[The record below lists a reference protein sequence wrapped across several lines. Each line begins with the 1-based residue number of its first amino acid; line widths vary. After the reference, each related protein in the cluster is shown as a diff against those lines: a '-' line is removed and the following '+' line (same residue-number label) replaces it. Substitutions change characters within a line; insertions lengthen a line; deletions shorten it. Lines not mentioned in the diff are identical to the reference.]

1 MFRPPSQNLGF
12 ALESDSK
19 TWVRSLIRVALG
31 PRPALSK
38 DMIEYCA
45 KFNIGQV
52 VSHRLFGFRGVIYD
66 VDPHYAN
73 TEAWYE
79 AIPKEI
85 RPHRDQ
91 PFYHLLAQNE
101 TGSYEAYVS
110 EQNLVAEENPV
121 PVEHP
126 GIIDYFEEARPGQY
140 QLRNNLAH

>member
-73 TEAWYE
+73 TEE
-79 AIPKEI
+79 A
-85 RPHRDQ
+85 
-91 PFYHLLAQNE
+91 
-101 TGSYEAYVS
+101 V
-110 EQNLVAEENPV
+110 
-121 PVEHP
+121 
-126 GIIDYFEEARPGQY
+126 
-140 QLRNNLAH
+140 

>member
-1 MFRPPSQNLGF
+1 MFRPQSQNLGF

-31 PRPALSK
+31 LRPALSK

-126 GIIDYFEEARPGQY
+126 GIIDYFEEARPGHY